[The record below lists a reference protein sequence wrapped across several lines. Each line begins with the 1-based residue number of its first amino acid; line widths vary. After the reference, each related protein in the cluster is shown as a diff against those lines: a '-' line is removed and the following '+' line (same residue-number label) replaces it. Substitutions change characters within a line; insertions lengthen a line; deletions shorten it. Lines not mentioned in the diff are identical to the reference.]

1 MRNTRRKHP
10 ASRYILLVV
19 GVIALLGIGFSA
31 GRIFEMSQ
39 MASSQVHVVSGYS
52 CGYPNMDVNAPNVFE
67 TDGLE
72 GVTYSSQVH
81 PQSGYCEIVV
91 SYTKAQLPAVVVVE
105 PSCKGCLV
113 SAMYHTGTD
122 TSVAYVSSKRVD
134 LTEEQPQNVILLYPA
149 RLLDSLSANPD
160 PSAVAGIIHTSGWSP
175 LVAQSTDVVPPLPQ
189 VRTFT
194 SVSDAQAWAA
204 TES

>member
-1 MRNTRRKHP
+1 MSKTWLR
-10 ASRYILLVV
+10 AIAIVAVV
-19 GVIALLGIGFSA
+19 GIALSIGYIAGLSNSVHLSSKQPQVSGFSC
-31 GRIFEMSQ
+31 
-39 MASSQVHVVSGYS
+39 Y
-52 CGYPNMDVNAPNVFE
+52 YPSNSITDPNVFA

-72 GVTYSSQVH
+72 GVSYNTQVH
-81 PQSGYCEIVV
+81 SQSGYCEVLL
-91 SYTKAQLPAVVVVE
+91 SYTKADMPAVVVVE

-122 TSVAYVSSKRVD
+122 NSVVYISSQRVD

-149 RLLDSLSANPD
+149 RLVDSLSPNAD

-175 LVAQSTDVVPPLPQ
+175 LVAQSTDVVPSLPK

-194 SVSDAQAWAA
+194 NVSDAQSWAA
-204 TES
+204 TAANQ